1 MVNFIDIHVYPS
13 MHFFRLHNLI
23 FSPLIVQ
30 AEAKSI
36 SENMSVSIRTYDKY
50 SQLMGHNNDNNKAF
64 SLFLGGAS
72 NKKPILDGFLHAQRK
87 TTKKS

>member
-13 MHFFRLHNLI
+13 MHSSFGFKIYYSLR
-23 FSPLIVQ
+23 IVQ

-36 SENMSVSIRTYDKY
+36 SEYIRVSIRTYDKY
-50 SQLMGHNNDNNKAF
+50 SQLMGHNNNNKAF
-64 SLFLGGAS
+64 SLFLGGAA
-72 NKKPILDGFLHAQRK
+72 NKKLILDGFLHAQRS